1 MKTYKQSTI
10 AERLDRAKEILT
22 LAQSDPEISTVLA
35 NYGFVEARFS
45 DGTLR
50 LDTASL
56 RETDQRAHLGAQVT
70 ATREMNAQYSSMLT
84 KFRTDRRV
92 VQTVLRDNRELYEGL
107 RLHLSIEDS
116 REGFLR
122 QAIHFYQEIMAQA
135 DVMTAL
141 ADEYNLTEAVFTAR
155 QSELEAFQEA
165 RQQQQLMIGK
175 AQVATQ
181 QRRAAM
187 DELDTYMNE
196 LIGVAKV
203 AFKNNE
209 RQLRKLGLTVALKD

>member
-1 MKTYKQSTI
+1 MKTYNQSTI
-10 AERLDRAKEILT
+10 PERLDRAKEILT

-35 NYGFVEARFS
+35 NYGFVEARFA
-45 DGTLR
+45 DGVFR
-50 LDTASL
+50 LDAASS
-56 RETDQRAHLGAQVT
+56 RETDQRAQLGAQVT
-70 ATREMNAQYSSMLT
+70 ATRTMNTIYSSMLT

-92 VQTVLRDNRELYEGL
+92 AQTVLRDNRELYEGL
-107 RLHLSIEDS
+107 RLHLSIDES

-122 QAIHFYQEIMAQA
+122 QAIHFYQEIMAHSE
-135 DVMTAL
+135 VMTAL
-141 ADEYNLTEAVFTAR
+141 TNEYNLTEAVFTAR
-155 QSELEAFQEA
+155 QADLEALQEA
-165 RQQQQLMIGK
+165 RRQQQLMIGK

-187 DELDTYMNE
+187 DELDAYMNE

-209 RQLRKLGLTVALKD
+209 RQLRKLGLAVALRD